1 LTEMDLAVIMIL
13 KWTGGSFLKAIRMS
27 TKRLYMVMFLLVIG
41 CQQAGVSQSEP
52 ALPNDEASTK
62 TDLDPQLKIIRDALS
77 KGSTE
82 AAAVLLFNKDPQARK
97 FLLEALK
104 QADSNSARVAV
115 CKALIQ
121 TRTTKKTVEN
131 KEEFIQ
137 PLLEILT
144 TDDTTGARL
153 AAEATLIFKYEQIK
167 GPLER
172 IAIDASLPVK
182 ARLNAIYALRLHPD
196 MAAVLK
202 LIELL
207 EDPESQVAAAAAS
220 ALSSIGIPIGDSAEA
235 RKEIINELKR
245 QGPEAFLRDRLL
257 RKETEI
263 RRLETE
269 LNSWRERY
277 RTALDKIYLAL
288 NDDAVRSQFLVENLR
303 DPEMIIRLW
312 ALEKVRQDRVGT
324 RPNPKLPGEVG
335 PVLVNLISD
344 QNRDV
349 RLKTAQLLSLMGGVI
364 PAQSLLA
371 RLEVEKDDVVKIELF
386 VALGYAFAPNP
397 NIKVPEDIRKQA
409 LDWAVKYLNENDPK
423 KAQKGAEVMKRLLEQ
438 DGLASAEVEKYLG
451 KLAEKFNQQDKDTN
465 GSLRGELL
473 SMMTGLCAPQSAQ
486 NVPARKLFRPLF
498 EKSINDRTDLVR
510 EAAVDGLIYIDKA
523 GALKILRKDF
533 VNDPSAIVRRKL
545 IDLAGDVGAKE
556 DLVWLVEKTG
566 SSPEG
571 KLAWQA
577 MLKIFNGSDTSV
589 LSEWIDKFFS
599 QNSQIR
605 LSDEQKIAFLEIADR
620 KIGENKPEILKNIRE
635 MLANLYI
642 EMGQF
647 EQAANYL
654 GRLREATQT
663 EEEKEAV
670 LSKLVNVYLRWSKID
685 LAVNLVENCLLQ
697 KDLDPDNKVVRSID
711 AYLSAPD
718 GGGADPNTVIDAL
731 GKIKGDAIQ
740 ARPKWRKQMKRWKEL
755 ISKAATAEPQRSI
768 GD

>member
-1 LTEMDLAVIMIL
+1 MGV
-13 KWTGGSFLKAIRMS
+13 
-27 TKRLYMVMFLLVIG
+27 KRLYLIMFLLVIG

-52 ALPNDEASTK
+52 VLPTDEASTK
-62 TDLDPQLKIIRDALS
+62 DELDPQLKIIRDALL

-82 AAAVLLFNKDPQARK
+82 AATVLLFNKDPHARK

-104 QADSNSARVAV
+104 QTDSNSARAAV

-121 TRTTKKTVEN
+121 SRTTQKTVEN

-167 GPLER
+167 EPLER

-207 EDPESQVAAAAAS
+207 EEPESQVVAAAAS
-220 ALSSIGIPIGDSAEA
+220 ALSSIGIPIGGSAEV
-235 RKEIINELKR
+235 RKEIISELKR
-245 QGPEAFLRDRLL
+245 QGSEAFLRDRLL
-257 RKETEI
+257 RRETEI
-263 RRLETE
+263 RSLETE

-288 NDDAVRSQFLVENLR
+288 SDDTVRSQFLVENLR
-303 DPEMIIRLW
+303 DPEVMIRLW

-324 RPNPKLPGEVG
+324 RPNPKLPGDVG
-335 PVLVNLISD
+335 PILANLISD
-344 QNRDV
+344 QNKDV

-371 RLEVEKDDVVKIELF
+371 RLEVEKDDVVKTELF

-438 DGLASAEVEKYLG
+438 DGLASAEVEKYLD
-451 KLAEKFNQQDKDTN
+451 KLVEKFNQQDKGTN
-465 GSLRGELL
+465 GALRGELL
-473 SMMTGLCAPQSAQ
+473 STMAGLCAPQSAQ
-486 NVPARKLFRPLF
+486 NVSARKLFRTLF

-556 DLVWLVEKTG
+556 DLVWLVEKIG

-577 MLKIFNGSDTSV
+577 MLKIFNGSDTGV
-589 LSEWIDKFFS
+589 VNEWIDKFFS

-605 LSDEQKIAFLEIADR
+605 LSDEQKTAFLEIADR
-620 KIGENKPEILKNIRE
+620 KIGENKPEALKNIRE
-635 MLANLYI
+635 MLADLYI

-654 GRLREATQT
+654 GRLRESTQT
-663 EEEKEAV
+663 EEETETV
-670 LSKLVNVYLRWSKID
+670 LSKLMNVYLRWSKIE
-685 LAVNLVENCLLQ
+685 LAVNLVKNCLLQ
-697 KDLDPDNKVVRSID
+697 KDLDADNKVVRSID
-711 AYLSAPD
+711 AYLNAPD
-718 GGGADPNTVIDAL
+718 EGGADPNKVMDAL
-731 GKIKGDAIQ
+731 GEIKGDAVQ
-740 ARPKWRKQMKRWKEL
+740 ARPKWRKQMKHWKEL
-755 ISKAATAEPQRSI
+755 ISTAAAAEPQKNI

>member
-1 LTEMDLAVIMIL
+1 MGV
-13 KWTGGSFLKAIRMS
+13 
-27 TKRLYMVMFLLVIG
+27 KRLYLIMFLLVIG

-52 ALPNDEASTK
+52 VLPTDEASTK
-62 TDLDPQLKIIRDALS
+62 DELDPQLKIIRDALL

-82 AAAVLLFNKDPQARK
+82 AATVLLFNKDPQARK

-104 QADSNSARVAV
+104 QTDSNSARAAV

-121 TRTTKKTVEN
+121 ARTTQKTVEN

-144 TDDTTGARL
+144 TDDTAGARL

-167 GPLER
+167 EPLER
-172 IAIDASLPVK
+172 IATNASLPVK

-207 EDPESQVAAAAAS
+207 EEPESQVVAAAAS
-220 ALSSIGIPIGDSAEA
+220 ALSSIGIPIGGSAEV

-257 RKETEI
+257 RRETEI
-263 RRLETE
+263 RSLGTE

-288 NDDAVRSQFLVENLR
+288 SDDAVRSQFLVENLR
-303 DPEMIIRLW
+303 DPEVMIRLW

-324 RPNPKLPGEVG
+324 RPNPKLPGDVG
-335 PVLVNLISD
+335 PILANLISD
-344 QNRDV
+344 QNKDV

-364 PAQSLLA
+364 PAQNLLA
-371 RLEVEKDDVVKIELF
+371 RLEVEKDDVVKMELF

-397 NIKVPEDIRKQA
+397 NVKVPEDIRKQA

-438 DGLASAEVEKYLG
+438 DGLASAEVEKYLD
-451 KLAEKFNQQDKDTN
+451 KLVEKFNQQDKDTN
-465 GSLRGELL
+465 GALRGEML
-473 SMMTGLCAPQSAQ
+473 STMAGLCAPQSAQ
-486 NVPARKLFRPLF
+486 NVPARKLFRLLF

-533 VNDPSAIVRRKL
+533 VNDPSAIVRKKL

-556 DLVWLVEKTG
+556 DLVWLVEKIG
-566 SSPEG
+566 SSSEG

-577 MLKIFNGSDTSV
+577 MLKIFNGSDASV

-605 LSDEQKIAFLEIADR
+605 LSNEQKIAFLEIADR
-620 KIGENKPEILKNIRE
+620 KIGENKPEVLKNIRE

-663 EEEKEAV
+663 EAEKEAV
-670 LSKLVNVYLRWSKID
+670 LSQLVNVYLRWSKIE

-697 KDLDPDNKVVRSID
+697 KDLDADNKVVRSID
-711 AYLSAPD
+711 AYLNAPD
-718 GGGADPNTVIDAL
+718 EGGADPNKVMDAL
-731 GKIKGDAIQ
+731 GGIKGDAVQ
-740 ARPKWRKQMKRWKEL
+740 ARPKWRNQMKRWKEL
-755 ISKAATAEPQRSI
+755 ISKAAITEPQRNI

>member
-1 LTEMDLAVIMIL
+1 MGV
-13 KWTGGSFLKAIRMS
+13 
-27 TKRLYMVMFLLVIG
+27 KRLYLIMFLLVIG

-52 ALPNDEASTK
+52 VLPTDEASTK
-62 TDLDPQLKIIRDALS
+62 DELDPQLKIIRDALL

-82 AAAVLLFNKDPQARK
+82 AATVLLFNKDPQARK

-104 QADSNSARVAV
+104 QTDSNSARAAV

-121 TRTTKKTVEN
+121 ARTTQKTVEN

-167 GPLER
+167 EPLER
-172 IAIDASLPVK
+172 IATNASLPVK

-207 EDPESQVAAAAAS
+207 EDPEGQVVAAAAS
-220 ALSSIGIPIGDSAEA
+220 ALSSIGIPIGGSAEV
-235 RKEIINELKR
+235 RKEIISELKR
-245 QGPEAFLRDRLL
+245 QGSEVFLRDRLL
-257 RKETEI
+257 RRETEI
-263 RRLETE
+263 RSLETE
-269 LNSWRERY
+269 LNSWRQRY

-288 NDDAVRSQFLVENLR
+288 SDDTVRSQFLVENLR
-303 DPEMIIRLW
+303 DPETIIRLW

-324 RPNPKLPGEVG
+324 RPNPKLPGDVG
-335 PVLVNLISD
+335 PILANLISD
-344 QNRDV
+344 QNKDV

-371 RLEVEKDDVVKIELF
+371 RLEVEKDDVVKTELF

-409 LDWAVKYLNENDPK
+409 LDWAVKYLDENDPK

-438 DGLASAEVEKYLG
+438 DGLASAEVEKYLD
-451 KLAEKFNQQDKDTN
+451 KLVEKFNQQDKDTN
-465 GSLRGELL
+465 GALRGELL
-473 SMMTGLCAPQSAQ
+473 STMAGLCAPQSAQ
-486 NVPARKLFRPLF
+486 NVPARKLFRLLF

-556 DLVWLVEKTG
+556 DLVWLVEKIG

-577 MLKIFNGSDTSV
+577 MLKIFNGSDASV
-589 LSEWIDKFFS
+589 VNEWIDKFFS
-599 QNSQIR
+599 QNSQIG

-620 KIGENKPEILKNIRE
+620 KIGENKPEALKNIRE

-663 EEEKEAV
+663 EAEKEAV
-670 LSKLVNVYLRWSKID
+670 LSQLVNVYLRWSKIE

-697 KDLDPDNKVVRSID
+697 KDLDADNKVVRSID
-711 AYLSAPD
+711 AYLNAPD
-718 GGGADPNTVIDAL
+718 EGGADPNKVMDAL
-731 GKIKGDAIQ
+731 GGIKGDAVQ
-740 ARPKWRKQMKRWKEL
+740 ARPKWRNQMKRWKEL
-755 ISKAATAEPQRSI
+755 ISKAAITEPQRKI

>member
-1 LTEMDLAVIMIL
+1 MIL

-27 TKRLYMVMFLLVIG
+27 TKRLYLIMFLLVIG
-41 CQQAGVSQSEP
+41 CQQAGVGQSEP
-52 ALPNDEASTK
+52 ALLTDEASTK
-62 TDLDPQLKIIRDALS
+62 TELDPQLKIIRDALL

-82 AAAVLLFNKDPQARK
+82 AATVLLFNKDPQARK

-104 QADSNSARVAV
+104 QTDSNSARVAV

-121 TRTTKKTVEN
+121 TRTTQKTVEN

-144 TDDTTGARL
+144 TDDITGARL
-153 AAEATLIFKYEQIK
+153 AAEATLVFKYEQIK
-167 GPLER
+167 EPLER
-172 IAIDASLPVK
+172 IAINASLPVK

-220 ALSSIGIPIGDSAEA
+220 ALSSIGIPIGGSVEV

-269 LNSWRERY
+269 LNSWRQRY

-288 NDDAVRSQFLVENLR
+288 SDDAVRSQFLVENLR

-335 PVLVNLISD
+335 PILANLISD

-371 RLEVEKDDVVKIELF
+371 RLEVENDDGVKIELF

-465 GSLRGELL
+465 GALRGELL
-473 SMMTGLCAPQSAQ
+473 STMAGLCASQSAQ

-510 EAAVDGLIYIDKA
+510 EAAIDGLIYIDKA

-533 VNDPSAIVRRKL
+533 VNDPSAILRRKL
-545 IDLAGDVGAKE
+545 IDLASDVGAKE
-556 DLVWLVEKTG
+556 DLVWLVEKIG

-589 LSEWIDKFFS
+589 LSEWIDKLFS
-599 QNSQIR
+599 KNSQIK

-620 KIGENKPEILKNIRE
+620 KIGENKPEVLKNIRE

-663 EEEKEAV
+663 EEEKEAI
-670 LSKLVNVYLRWSKID
+670 LSKLVKVYLRWSKID

-697 KDLDPDNKVVRSID
+697 KDLDLDNKVVRSID

-718 GGGADPNTVIDAL
+718 EGGADPNTVLDAL
-731 GKIKGDAIQ
+731 NKIKGDALQ
-740 ARPKWRKQMKRWKEL
+740 AKPEWRKQMKRWKEL
-755 ISKAATAEPQRSI
+755 ISKAATTEPQ
-768 GD
+768 

>member
-1 LTEMDLAVIMIL
+1 MGV
-13 KWTGGSFLKAIRMS
+13 
-27 TKRLYMVMFLLVIG
+27 KRLYLIMFLLVIG

-52 ALPNDEASTK
+52 VLPTDEASTK
-62 TDLDPQLKIIRDALS
+62 DELDPQLKIIRDALL

-82 AAAVLLFNKDPQARK
+82 AATVLLFNKDPHARK

-104 QADSNSARVAV
+104 QTDSNSARAAV

-121 TRTTKKTVEN
+121 SRTTQKTVEN

-167 GPLER
+167 EPLER

-207 EDPESQVAAAAAS
+207 EEPESQVVAAAAS
-220 ALSSIGIPIGDSAEA
+220 ALSSIGIPIGGSAEV
-235 RKEIINELKR
+235 RKEIISELKR
-245 QGPEAFLRDRLL
+245 QGSEAFLRDRLL
-257 RKETEI
+257 RRETEI
-263 RRLETE
+263 RSLETD
-269 LNSWRERY
+269 LNSWRDRY

-288 NDDAVRSQFLVENLR
+288 SDDTVRSQFLVENLR
-303 DPEMIIRLW
+303 DPEVMIRLW

-324 RPNPKLPGEVG
+324 RPNPKLPGDVG
-335 PVLVNLISD
+335 PILANLISD
-344 QNRDV
+344 QNKDV

-371 RLEVEKDDVVKIELF
+371 RLEVEKDDVVKTELF

-438 DGLASAEVEKYLG
+438 DGLASAEVEKYLD
-451 KLAEKFNQQDKDTN
+451 KLVEKFNQQDKGTN
-465 GSLRGELL
+465 GALRGELL
-473 SMMTGLCAPQSAQ
+473 STMAGLCAPQSAQ
-486 NVPARKLFRPLF
+486 NVSARKLFRTLF

-556 DLVWLVEKTG
+556 DLVWLVEKIG

-577 MLKIFNGSDTSV
+577 MLKIFNGSDTGV
-589 LSEWIDKFFS
+589 VNEWIDKFFS

-605 LSDEQKIAFLEIADR
+605 LSDEQKTAFLEIADR
-620 KIGENKPEILKNIRE
+620 KIGENKPEALKNIRE
-635 MLANLYI
+635 MLADLYI

-654 GRLREATQT
+654 GRLRESTQT
-663 EEEKEAV
+663 EEETETV
-670 LSKLVNVYLRWSKID
+670 LSKLMNVYLRWSKIE
-685 LAVNLVENCLLQ
+685 LAVNLVKNCLLQ
-697 KDLDPDNKVVRSID
+697 KDLDADNKVVRSID
-711 AYLSAPD
+711 AYLNAPD
-718 GGGADPNTVIDAL
+718 EGGADPNKVMDAL
-731 GKIKGDAIQ
+731 GEIKGDAVQ
-740 ARPKWRKQMKRWKEL
+740 ARPKWRKQMKHWKEL
-755 ISKAATAEPQRSI
+755 ISTAAAAEPQKNI

>member
-1 LTEMDLAVIMIL
+1 MGV
-13 KWTGGSFLKAIRMS
+13 
-27 TKRLYMVMFLLVIG
+27 KRLYLIMFLLVIG

-52 ALPNDEASTK
+52 VLPTDEASTK
-62 TDLDPQLKIIRDALS
+62 DELDPQLKIIRDALL

-82 AAAVLLFNKDPQARK
+82 AATVLLFNKDPQARK

-104 QADSNSARVAV
+104 QTDSNSARAAV

-121 TRTTKKTVEN
+121 ARTTQKTVEN

-144 TDDTTGARL
+144 TDDTAGARL

-167 GPLER
+167 EPLER

-207 EDPESQVAAAAAS
+207 EDPEGQVVAAAAS
-220 ALSSIGIPIGDSAEA
+220 ALSSIGIPIGGSAEV
-235 RKEIINELKR
+235 RKEIISELKR
-245 QGPEAFLRDRLL
+245 QGSEVFLRDRLL
-257 RKETEI
+257 RRETEI
-263 RRLETE
+263 RSLETE
-269 LNSWRERY
+269 LNSWRQRY

-288 NDDAVRSQFLVENLR
+288 SDDTVRSQFLVENLR
-303 DPEMIIRLW
+303 DPETIIRLW

-324 RPNPKLPGEVG
+324 RPNPKLPGDVG
-335 PVLVNLISD
+335 PILANLISD
-344 QNRDV
+344 QNKDV

-371 RLEVEKDDVVKIELF
+371 RLEVEKDDVVKTELF

-409 LDWAVKYLNENDPK
+409 LDWAVKYLDENDPK

-438 DGLASAEVEKYLG
+438 DGLASAEVEKYLD
-451 KLAEKFNQQDKDTN
+451 KLVEKFNQQDKDTN
-465 GSLRGELL
+465 GALRGELL
-473 SMMTGLCAPQSAQ
+473 STMAGLCAPQSAQ
-486 NVPARKLFRPLF
+486 NVPARKLFRLLF

-556 DLVWLVEKTG
+556 DLVWLVEKIG

-577 MLKIFNGSDTSV
+577 MLKIFNGSDASV
-589 LSEWIDKFFS
+589 VNEWIDKFFS
-599 QNSQIR
+599 QNSQIG

-620 KIGENKPEILKNIRE
+620 KIGENKPEALKNIRE

-663 EEEKEAV
+663 EAEKEAV
-670 LSKLVNVYLRWSKID
+670 LSQLVNVYLRWSKIE

-697 KDLDPDNKVVRSID
+697 KDLDADNKVVRSID
-711 AYLSAPD
+711 AYLNAPD
-718 GGGADPNTVIDAL
+718 EGGADPNKVMDAL
-731 GKIKGDAIQ
+731 GGIKGDAVQ
-740 ARPKWRKQMKRWKEL
+740 ARPKWRNQMKRWKEL
-755 ISKAATAEPQRSI
+755 ISKAAITEPQRNI

>member
-1 LTEMDLAVIMIL
+1 MMPKCTV
-13 KWTGGSFLKAIRMS
+13 GSFLKAIRMS
-27 TKRLYMVMFLLVIG
+27 TKQLYLIMFLLVIG

-52 ALPNDEASTK
+52 VLPTDEASTK
-62 TDLDPQLKIIRDALS
+62 AELDPQLKIIREALF

-82 AAAVLLFNKDPQARK
+82 AATVLLFNKDPQARK

-104 QADSNSARVAV
+104 QTETNSARVAV

-121 TRTTKKTVEN
+121 TRTTQKIVEN

-137 PLLEILT
+137 PLLEIFT
-144 TDDTTGARL
+144 TDDTAGARL

-167 GPLER
+167 ESLER
-172 IAIDASLPVK
+172 IATDASLPAK

-220 ALSSIGIPIGDSAEA
+220 ALSSIGIPIGDSTKA
-235 RKEIINELKR
+235 RKEIINELER

-288 NDDAVRSQFLVENLR
+288 SDDAVRSQFLVENLR

-335 PVLVNLISD
+335 PILANLISD

-364 PAQSLLA
+364 PAQSLLT
-371 RLEVEKDDVVKIELF
+371 RLEVEQDDEVKMELF
-386 VALGYAFAPNP
+386 VALGYAFSPNP
-397 NIKVPEDIRKQA
+397 KTKIPDDVRKQA
-409 LDWAVKYLNENDPK
+409 LDWAVKFLGEQNPK
-423 KAQKGAEVMKRLLEQ
+423 QAQKGAEVMKRLLEQ
-438 DGLASAEVEKYLG
+438 NGLASPEAEKYLG
-451 KLAEKFNQQDKDTN
+451 YLAEKFNQQDKDTN

-473 SMMTGLCAPQSAQ
+473 SIVAGLCAPQSAQ
-486 NVPARKLFRPLF
+486 NVLARKLFRPLF
-498 EKSINDRTDLVR
+498 EKSLSDRTDLVR

-523 GALKILRKDF
+523 GALKILRNNF

-545 IDLAGDVGAKE
+545 IDLAGEVGAKE
-556 DLVWLVEKTG
+556 DLGWLVEKIG

-571 KLAWQA
+571 KTAWQA
-577 MLKIFNGSDTSV
+577 MLKIFDGSDTSV

-599 QNSQIR
+599 QDSQIK
-605 LSDEQKIAFLEIADR
+605 LSDDQKIAFLEIADR
-620 KIGENKPEILKNIRE
+620 KIGENKPEVLKNVRE
-635 MLANLYI
+635 MLAGLYI

-647 EQAANYL
+647 ERAADYL
-654 GRLREATQT
+654 SRLHKAAQT
-663 EEEKEAV
+663 EEEKETI
-670 LSKLVNVYLRWSKID
+670 LSKLVNVYLRWSKVD
-685 LAVNLVENCLLQ
+685 RAAKLVENCLLQ
-697 KDLDPDNKVVRSID
+697 KDLDSDNKVVRSID
-711 AYLSAPD
+711 EYLISVPE
-718 GGGADPNTVIDAL
+718 GGVDPNTVLEAL
-731 GKIKGDAIQ
+731 GAIKIDTLQ
-740 ARPKWRKQMKRWKEL
+740 VRPKWRKQMKRWTDRL
-755 ISKAATAEPQRSI
+755 SKAADVEKPEDSV
-768 GD
+768 D